1 MYFMDLKEAGLTNN
15 EENVYVALLDLGP
28 SLAGKISRKTGLH
41 RRTVYDVTETLIEK
55 GLVGYILENNRRVFT
70 AVDPQRI
77 LDVIDQKKNMLIPL
91 IAELKQRFNTS
102 KKKEQTNFYRGKN
115 GLKMVFESQL
125 DYPEILILG
134 ATKEAY
140 NAMPYYF
147 KWFNER
153 RKEKKVKIRVITTD
167 RTINPRILAETKYL
181 PEKHSDHMVINIYG
195 GSVAMI
201 LWGKKPFAI
210 VIEQEE
216 FASGYRK
223 YFELLWRL
231 AKK

>member
-1 MYFMDLKEAGLTNN
+1 MNLKEAGLTDN
-15 EENVYVALLDLGP
+15 EENVYVALLNLGP

-41 RRTVYDVTETLIEK
+41 RRTVYDVTETLIQK
-55 GLVGYILENNRRVFT
+55 GLVSYILENNRRVFT

-77 LDVIDQKKNMLIPL
+77 IDCIDQKKNMLIPL
-91 IAELKQRFNTS
+91 ITELKQKFNTT
-102 KKKEQTNFYRGKN
+102 KKKEATNFYRGKN

-134 ATKEAY
+134 ATREAY

-153 RKEKKVKIRVITTD
+153 RKEKKVKIRVITSD
-167 RTINPRILAETKYL
+167 KSIQPRILAETKYL
-181 PEKHSDHMVINIYG
+181 SEKYADHMVINIYG
-195 GSVAMI
+195 DSIAMI
-201 LWGKKPFAI
+201 LWGAKPFAI
-210 VIEQEE
+210 VVEQEE
-216 FASGYRK
+216 FARGYKK
-223 YFELLWRL
+223 YFEILWRL